1 MAYNRKQVIGLGVF
15 LVICFIIVRY
25 WSIAE
30 SLLVTIFNASKPFF
44 AGAMIAYIV
53 NILLVGY
60 ESLFERFIK
69 MPKLLKF
76 KRGLSLLL
84 AYSTFIV
91 VIAILLGIVIPE
103 LIGAIQS
110 LLSIDP
116 SKFQE
121 LFAKVEKNETI
132 QQVLKLL
139 QSENGGRMDI
149 ASTVTNYI
157 QQMLSTLGNL
167 LLNILTSAT
176 GIFSAVFNVFMSIVF
191 SIYLLTGKEK
201 IAAESE
207 RLILAYIPKLYR
219 LIVGIL
225 SVFDNSFRGFFVSQS
240 LEAVILGCMCM
251 LGMWLLRLPYATTVG
266 ILVGSSAF
274 IPVIGAYIGAGL
286 GTFLIFTQSPSQ
298 ALIFLIYIIVLQ
310 QFEGNVIFPRV
321 VGGKVG
327 LPAMWVLVSIT
338 IGGALLGL
346 VGMLVAVPIAAAL
359 YRLLKANI
367 NHRLNVNSY
376 AENATKF

>member
-1 MAYNRKQVIGLGVF
+1 MTYNRKHVIGLAVF
-15 LVICFIIVRY
+15 LVTCFIVVRY
-25 WSIAE
+25 WSFAE
-30 SLLVTIFNASKPFF
+30 SLLIKIFHASEPFF
-44 AGAMIAYIV
+44 VGAMIAYIV

-60 ESLFERFIK
+60 ESLFERFIQSE
-69 MPKLLKF
+69 KLLKF
-76 KRGLSLLL
+76 KRGFSLLL
-84 AYSTFIV
+84 AYSTFII
-91 VIAILLGIVIPE
+91 VILILLGIVIPE

-121 LFAKVEKNETI
+121 LFAKIEKNETV
-132 QQVLKLL
+132 QQLVKLL
-139 QSENGGRMDI
+139 QSENGGNMDI

-191 SIYLLTGKEK
+191 SIYLLTDKEK
-201 IAAESE
+201 IAAESQ
-207 RLILAYIPKLYR
+207 RLMVAYIPKLYR
-219 LIVGIL
+219 PIRGIL
-225 SVFDNSFRGFFVSQS
+225 SVFDRSFRNFFVSQS
-240 LEAVILGCMCM
+240 FEAVILGVMCM
-251 LGMWLLRLPYATTVG
+251 VGMLLLRLPYATTVG
-266 ILVGSSAF
+266 IFVGSTAF

-338 IGGALLGL
+338 IGGALFGL
-346 VGMLVAVPIAAAL
+346 IGMLVGVPIAAAL
-359 YRLLKANI
+359 YRLLKADI
-367 NHRLNVNSY
+367 EYRLS
-376 AENATKF
+376 EEGQ